1 LSPEALIVLMG
12 NPNDMTDQ
20 LTKSEE
26 LIARRKSAVP
36 NGVGMFNYATAAK
49 ASGATIIDAD
59 GRELIDF
66 AGGIGVVNAGHCP
79 PPVVKAIQ
87 EQAAK
92 FLHVSFNVAS
102 YEPYIALCEK
112 LNALLPHG
120 GPTKTLLVSTGAEAV
135 ENAIKI
141 ARQATK
147 RQGVLCFTDAFHGRT
162 MMAMTLTSKVGYKPD
177 CGPFAPE
184 VYRTQYPNFY
194 RHGSGRSEAD
204 FVKAELHRLEELAH
218 NTVAPE
224 NLAAVIIEV
233 VQGEGGFNV
242 APAGYLK
249 GLRAFCDKH
258 GIMLIFDEV
267 QAGFGRTGAWSAY
280 EHFDVIPDISTW
292 AKSLGSGM
300 PIAAVM
306 GRAEIMDKAG
316 PSSIGGTYIGNPVS
330 CAAALATLKYMEEI
344 DINAKGRHV
353 GEVIRKRFEKMKTE
367 HACIGDVRGLG
378 AMMALEFVHNSDP
391 MQPDA
396 DTCAKL
402 MNACATRDLVVI
414 NAGTEKNIIR
424 VLSPLVIS
432 DQLLNKGLDIME
444 EELDKICAQ

>member
-1 LSPEALIVLMG
+1 
-12 NPNDMTDQ
+12 MTDQ
-20 LTKSEE
+20 LTKSQE
-26 LIARRKSAVP
+26 LIARRKAAVP

-49 ASGATIIDAD
+49 ASGATIIDED

-87 EQAAK
+87 EQAEK

-120 GPTKTLLVSTGAEAV
+120 GPTKTMLVNTGAEAV

-147 RQGVLCFTDAFHGRT
+147 RSGVLCFTDAFHGRT
-162 MMAMTLTSKVGYKPD
+162 LMAMTLTSKVGYKPD

-194 RHGSGRSEAD
+194 RYGAGRSEAE
-204 FVKAELHRLEELAH
+204 FVRAELHRLEELTH
-218 NTVAPE
+218 NTVDPKA
-224 NLAAVIIEV
+224 LACVIIEL

-242 APAGYLK
+242 APKAYVE
-249 GLRAFCDKH
+249 GLRAWCDKH
-258 GIMLIFDEV
+258 GILLIFDEV
-267 QAGFGRTGAWSAY
+267 QAGFGRTGAWSAF
-280 EHFDVIPDISTW
+280 EHFGVTPDLSTW

-300 PIAAVM
+300 PIGAVM
-306 GRAEIMDKAG
+306 GRAAIMDKAG

-330 CAAALATLKYMEEI
+330 CAAALATLNYMEEI

-353 GEVIRKRFEKMKTE
+353 GNVIRKRFERMKAK
-367 HACIGDVRGLG
+367 HPCIGDVRGLG
-378 AMMALEFVHNSDP
+378 AMMAMEFVKNGDP

-396 DTCAKL
+396 ETCTAL
-402 MNACATRDLVVI
+402 MNACAKRDLVVI
-414 NAGTEKNIIR
+414 TAGTDKNVIR

-432 DQLLNKGLDIME
+432 DELLNKGLDIME
-444 EELDKICAQ
+444 EELDKIAG

>member
-1 LSPEALIVLMG
+1 
-12 NPNDMTDQ
+12 MTEQ
-20 LTKSEE
+20 LTKSQE
-26 LIARRKSAVP
+26 LIARRKAAVP

-49 ASGATIIDAD
+49 AHGATIIDED

-87 EQAAK
+87 EQAEK

-184 VYRTQYPNFY
+184 VYRTQYPNYF
-194 RHGSGRSEAD
+194 HFGAGRSEAE
-204 FVKAELHRLEELAH
+204 FAEAELHRLEELSH
-218 NTVAPE
+218 NLVDPKS
-224 NLAAVIIEV
+224 LACVIIEL

-242 APAGYLK
+242 APKAYVE
-249 GLRAFCDKH
+249 GLRAWCDKH
-258 GIMLIFDEV
+258 GILLIFDEV
-267 QAGFGRTGAWSAY
+267 QAGFGRTGAWSAFS
-280 EHFDVIPDISTW
+280 HFNVIPDLSTW

-306 GRAEIMDKAG
+306 GKAGIMDKAG

-330 CAAALATLKYMEEI
+330 CAAALATLKYMEQI
-344 DINAKGRHV
+344 DINTKGRHV
-353 GEVIRKRFEKMKTE
+353 GEVIRKRFERMKAKHTT
-367 HACIGDVRGLG
+367 IGDVRGLG
-378 AMMALEFVHNSDP
+378 AMMAMEFNVDRDP
-391 MQPDA
+391 SRPDA
-396 DTCAKL
+396 DTCTKL
-402 MNACATRDLVVI
+402 MNACAKRDLVVI
-414 NAGTEKNIIR
+414 TAGTDKNVIR

-432 DQLLNKGLDIME
+432 DELLNKGLDIME
-444 EELDKICAQ
+444 EELERICGK

>member
-1 LSPEALIVLMG
+1 
-12 NPNDMTDQ
+12 MTDQ
-20 LTKSEE
+20 LTKSQE
-26 LIARRKSAVP
+26 LIARRKAAVP
-36 NGVGMFNYATAAK
+36 NGVGMFNYATAKK
-49 ASGATIIDAD
+49 ADGATIIDED
-59 GRELIDF
+59 NRELIDF

-102 YEPYIALCEK
+102 YEPYVALCEK
-112 LNALLPHG
+112 LNTLLPHG
-120 GPTKTLLVSTGAEAV
+120 ALTKTLLVSTGAEAV

-184 VYRTQYPNFY
+184 VYRTQFPNFY
-194 RHGSGRSEAD
+194 RYAAGRSETD
-204 FVKAELHRLEELAH
+204 FVKAELNRLEELAH

-224 NLAAVIIEV
+224 NLAAVIIET

-242 APAGYLK
+242 VPAAYLK
-249 GLRAFCDKH
+249 GLRAFCDMH
-258 GIMLIFDEV
+258 GIVLILDEI
-267 QAGFGRTGAWSAY
+267 QSGFGRTGAWSAF
-280 EHFDVIPDISTW
+280 EQFGVVPDISTW

-300 PIAAVM
+300 PIAAVV
-306 GRAEIMDKAG
+306 GKAEIMDKAG

-353 GEVIRKRFEKMKTE
+353 GSVIRKRFEKMKAK
-367 HACIGDVRGLG
+367 HKQIGDVRGLG
-378 AMMALEFVHNSDP
+378 AMMAIEFVKNGDP

-396 DTCAKL
+396 DTCTKL
-402 MNACATRDLVVI
+402 MNACAERDLVVI

-432 DQLLNKGLDIME
+432 DELLNKGLDIME
-444 EELDKICAQ
+444 EELDKICA

>member
-1 LSPEALIVLMG
+1 
-12 NPNDMTDQ
+12 MTEQ
-20 LTKSEE
+20 LTKSQE
-26 LIARRKSAVP
+26 LIARRKAAVP

-49 ASGATIIDAD
+49 ASGATITDAD

-102 YEPYIALCEK
+102 YEPYIALCER

-147 RQGVLCFTDAFHGRT
+147 RSGVLCFTDAFHGRT

-184 VYRTQYPNFY
+184 VYRTQYPNYF
-194 RHGSGRSEAD
+194 RFGAGRSEAE
-204 FVKAELHRLEELAH
+204 FAQAELHRLEELTH
-218 NTVAPE
+218 NTVAPNE
-224 NLAAVIIEV
+224 LAAIIIEV

-242 APAGYLK
+242 APEAYLH

-280 EHFDVIPDISTW
+280 EHFGVIPDLSTW

-306 GRAEIMDKAG
+306 GKAEIMDKAG

-330 CAAALATLKYMEEI
+330 CAAALATLDYMEEI

-353 GEVIRKRFEKMKTE
+353 GEVIRKRFEKMKAK
-367 HACIGDVRGLG
+367 HSCIGDVRGLG
-378 AMMALEFVHNSDP
+378 AMMAMEFNVDRDP
-391 MQPDA
+391 MRPDA
-396 DTCAKL
+396 DTCTKL
-402 MNACATRDLVVI
+402 MNACAKRDLVVI
-414 NAGTEKNIIR
+414 TAGTDKNVIR

-432 DQLLNKGLDIME
+432 DELLNRGLDIME
-444 EELDKICAQ
+444 EELEKICG

>member
-1 LSPEALIVLMG
+1 MSILKGTFVPRKCAE
-12 NPNDMTDQ
+12 MTDQ
-20 LTKSEE
+20 LTKSQE
-26 LIARRKSAVP
+26 LIARRKNAVP
-36 NGVGMFNYATAAK
+36 NGVGMFNHATAAH
-49 ASGATIIDAD
+49 ASGATITDVD

-102 YEPYIALCEK
+102 YEPYIELCEK

-162 MMAMTLTSKVGYKPD
+162 LMAMTLTSKVGYKPD

-194 RHGSGRSEAD
+194 RYGAGRSEAE
-204 FVKAELHRLEELAH
+204 FVRAELHRLEELTH

-224 NLAAVIIEV
+224 NLAAIILEV

-242 APAGYLK
+242 APSAYLK

-258 GIMLIFDEV
+258 GILLIFDEI
-267 QAGFGRTGAWSAY
+267 QSGFGRTGAWSAY
-280 EHFDVIPDISTW
+280 EHFEVTPDLSTW

-306 GRAEIMDKAG
+306 GKAEVMDKAG
-316 PSSIGGTYIGNPVS
+316 PSSIGGTYIGNPLS
-330 CAAALATLKYMEEI
+330 CAASLATLKYMEEI
-344 DINAKGRHV
+344 DINAKGTYV
-353 GEVIRKRFEKMKTE
+353 GEVIRKRFEKMKAK
-367 HACIGDVRGLG
+367 HACVGDVRGLG
-378 AMMALEFVHNSDP
+378 AMMAMEFVKDNDP
-391 MQPDA
+391 HKPDA
-396 DTCAKL
+396 DTCSAL
-402 MNACATRDLVVI
+402 MMACAKRDLVVI

-424 VLSPLVIS
+424 ILCPLVIS
-432 DQLLNKGLDIME
+432 DELLNKGLDIME
-444 EELDKICAQ
+444 EELEKICS

>member
-1 LSPEALIVLMG
+1 
-12 NPNDMTDQ
+12 MTEQ
-20 LTKSEE
+20 ITKSEA
-26 LIARRKSAVP
+26 LIARRLAAIPK
-36 NGVGMFNYATAAK
+36 GVGMFNHATAAS
-49 ASGATIIDAD
+49 ASGAIITDSD
-59 GRELIDF
+59 GRTLIDF

-120 GPTKTLLVSTGAEAV
+120 GPTKTMLVSTGAEAV

-141 ARQATK
+141 AKQATG

-162 MMAMTLTSKVGYKPD
+162 MMAMTLTSKVGYKIG

-184 VYRTQYPNFY
+184 VYRLQYPNVY
-194 RHGSGRSEAD
+194 RYAKGRSEEEFAQ
-204 FVKAELHRLEELAH
+204 AELARLEGAIQD
-218 NTVAPE
+218 TVDVN

-242 APAGYLK
+242 APAAYLK
-249 GLRAFCDKH
+249 GLREFCTAH

-267 QAGFGRTGAWSAY
+267 QSGFGRTGAWSAY
-280 EHFDVIPDISTW
+280 EHFGVTPDLSTW

-300 PIAAVM
+300 PVGAVI
-306 GRAEIMDKAG
+306 GRAEIMDMAG
-316 PSSIGGTYIGNPVS
+316 PSTIGGTYIGNPVS
-330 CAAALATLKYMEEI
+330 CAAALATVNYMEEI
-344 DINAKGRHV
+344 HINAKGRHV
-353 GEVIRKRFEKMKTE
+353 GEVIIKRFEKMKAK

-378 AMMALEFVHNSDP
+378 AMCAMEFVKNNDP
-391 MQPDA
+391 GQPDGEICTA
-396 DTCAKL
+396 L
-402 MNACATRDLVVI
+402 MNACSKRDLI
-414 NAGTEKNIIR
+414 LITAGTNKNVIR
-424 VLSPLVIS
+424 VLSPLVI
-432 DQLLNKGLDIME
+432 DDATLNKGLDIME
-444 EELDKICAQ
+444 EELDRIVAEV

>member
-1 LSPEALIVLMG
+1 
-12 NPNDMTDQ
+12 MTTE
-20 LTKSEE
+20 LTKSQE
-26 LIARRKSAVP
+26 LIARRKNAVP
-36 NGVGMFNYATAAK
+36 NGVGMFNHATAAH
-49 ASGATIIDAD
+49 ASGATITDVD

-162 MMAMTLTSKVGYKPD
+162 LMAMTLTSKVGYKPD

-194 RHGSGRSEAD
+194 RYGAGRTESD
-204 FVKAELHRLEELAH
+204 FVKAELHRLEELTH

-224 NLAAVIIEV
+224 NLAAIILEV

-242 APAGYLK
+242 APSAYLK

-258 GIMLIFDEV
+258 GILLIFDEI
-267 QAGFGRTGAWSAY
+267 QSGFGRTGAWSAY
-280 EHFDVIPDISTW
+280 EQFGVTPDLSTW

-306 GRAEIMDKAG
+306 GKAEVMDKAG
-316 PSSIGGTYIGNPVS
+316 PSSIGGTYIGNPLS
-330 CAAALATLKYMEEI
+330 CAASLATLKYMEEI
-344 DINAKGRHV
+344 DINAKGNHV
-353 GEVIRKRFEKMKTE
+353 GKVIRTRFEKMKAK

-378 AMMALEFVHNSDP
+378 AMLAMEFVKNNDP
-391 MQPDA
+391 HQPDA
-396 DTCAKL
+396 DTCAAL
-402 MNACATRDLVVI
+402 MTACAKRDLIVI

-424 VLSPLVIS
+424 ILCPLVIS
-432 DQLLNKGLDIME
+432 DELLNKGLDIME
-444 EELDKICAQ
+444 EELDKIVAG

>member
-1 LSPEALIVLMG
+1 
-12 NPNDMTDQ
+12 MTEQ
-20 LTKSEE
+20 LTKSQE
-26 LIARRKSAVP
+26 LIARRKAAVP

-49 ASGATIIDAD
+49 ASGATITDAD

-102 YEPYIALCEK
+102 YEPYIALCER

-147 RQGVLCFTDAFHGRT
+147 RGGVLCFTDAFHGRT

-184 VYRTQYPNFY
+184 VYRTQYPNYF
-194 RHGSGRSEAD
+194 RFGAGRSEAE
-204 FVKAELHRLEELAH
+204 FAQAELHRLEELTH
-218 NTVAPE
+218 NTVAPNE
-224 NLAAVIIEV
+224 LAAIIIEV

-242 APAGYLK
+242 APAAYLK

-280 EHFDVIPDISTW
+280 EHFGVIPDLSTW

-306 GRAEIMDKAG
+306 GKAEIMDKAG

-330 CAAALATLKYMEEI
+330 CAAALATLDYMEEI

-353 GEVIRKRFEKMKTE
+353 GQVIRARFEKMKAK
-367 HACIGDVRGLG
+367 HDCIGDVRGLG
-378 AMMALEFVHNSDP
+378 AMMAMEFNVDRDP
-391 MQPDA
+391 MKPDA
-396 DTCAKL
+396 DTCTKL
-402 MNACATRDLVVI
+402 MNGCAARDLVVI
-414 NAGTEKNIIR
+414 TAGTDKNVIR

-432 DQLLNKGLDIME
+432 DELLNRGLDIME
-444 EELDKICAQ
+444 EELEKICG

>member
-1 LSPEALIVLMG
+1 
-12 NPNDMTDQ
+12 MTEQ
-20 LTKSEE
+20 LTKSQE
-26 LIARRKSAVP
+26 LIARRKAAVP

-49 ASGATIIDAD
+49 ASGATITDAD

-102 YEPYIALCEK
+102 YEPYIALCER

-147 RQGVLCFTDAFHGRT
+147 RSGVLCFTDAFHGRT

-184 VYRTQYPNFY
+184 VYRTQYPNYF
-194 RHGSGRSEAD
+194 RFGAGRSEAE
-204 FVKAELHRLEELAH
+204 FAQAELHRLEELTH
-218 NTVAPE
+218 NTVAPNE
-224 NLAAVIIEV
+224 LAAIIIEV

-242 APAGYLK
+242 APEAYLH

-280 EHFDVIPDISTW
+280 EHFGVIPDLSTW

-306 GRAEIMDKAG
+306 GKAEIMDKAG

-330 CAAALATLKYMEEI
+330 CAAALATLDYMEEI

-353 GEVIRKRFEKMKTE
+353 GNVIRARFEKMKAK
-367 HACIGDVRGLG
+367 HSCIGDVRGLG
-378 AMMALEFVHNSDP
+378 AMMAMEFNLDRDP
-391 MQPDA
+391 MRPDA
-396 DTCAKL
+396 DTCTKL
-402 MNACATRDLVVI
+402 MNACAKRDLVVI
-414 NAGTEKNIIR
+414 TAGTDKNVIR

-432 DQLLNKGLDIME
+432 DELLNRGLDIME
-444 EELDKICAQ
+444 EELEKICG

>member
-1 LSPEALIVLMG
+1 
-12 NPNDMTDQ
+12 MTDQ
-20 LTKSEE
+20 MTKSEE
-26 LIARRKSAVP
+26 LIKRRKAAIP
-36 NGVGMFNYATAAK
+36 NGVGMFNHATAISAR
-49 ASGATIIDAD
+49 GATIIDAD

-79 PPVVKAIQ
+79 PPVVQAIQ
-87 EQAAK
+87 EQAEK

-102 YEPYIALCEK
+102 YEPFIALCEK

-147 RQGVLCFTDAFHGRT
+147 RQGVLCFTDAFHGRS

-184 VYRTQYPNFY
+184 VYRTQFPNFY
-194 RHGSGRSEAD
+194 RYGAGRSEAD
-204 FVKAELHRLEELAH
+204 FVKAELHRLEELSH

-224 NLAAVIIEV
+224 NLAAIILEV

-242 APAGYLK
+242 APTAYLK
-249 GLRAFCDKH
+249 GLREFCDRH
-258 GIMLIFDEV
+258 GILLIFDEV
-267 QAGFGRTGAWSAY
+267 QSGFGRTGAWCAY
-280 EHFDVIPDISTW
+280 EQFNVIPDISTW
-292 AKSLGSGM
+292 AKSLGSGL
-300 PIAAVM
+300 PIGAVM
-306 GRAEIMDKAG
+306 GKAAIMDKAG
-316 PSSIGGTYIGNPVS
+316 PSSIGGTYIGSPVS

-353 GEVIRKRFEKMKTE
+353 GKVIRERFEKMKQK

-378 AMMALEFVHNSDP
+378 AMMAMEFVKDGDP
-391 MQPDA
+391 QRPDA
-396 DTCAKL
+396 ETCTAL
-402 MNACATRDLVVI
+402 MNACAKRDLVVI
-414 NAGTEKNIIR
+414 TAGTEKNIIR
-424 VLSPLVIS
+424 VLCPLVIS
-432 DQLLNKGLDIME
+432 DEQLNRGLDIME
-444 EELDKICAQ
+444 EELDKICA

>member
-1 LSPEALIVLMG
+1 
-12 NPNDMTDQ
+12 MTDQ
-20 LTKSEE
+20 PTRSQQ
-26 LIARRKSAVP
+26 LIDRRKAAVP
-36 NGVGMFNYATAAK
+36 NGVGMFNHATAAG
-49 ASGATIIDAD
+49 AHGATITDED

-79 PPVVKAIQ
+79 PPVVRAIQ
-87 EQAAK
+87 EQAEK

-112 LNALLPHG
+112 LNALLPHS

-135 ENAIKI
+135 ENAVKI

-147 RQGVLCFTDAFHGRT
+147 RGGVLCFTDAFHGRT

-194 RHGSGRSEAD
+194 RYGAGRSEAE
-204 FVKAELHRLEELAH
+204 FVTAELRRLDELAH
-218 NTVAPE
+218 NLVDPKQ
-224 NLAAVIIEV
+224 LACVIIEL

-242 APAGYLK
+242 APKAYVE
-249 GLRAFCDKH
+249 GLRAWCDKH
-258 GIMLIFDEV
+258 GILLIFDEI
-267 QAGFGRTGAWSAY
+267 QAGFGRTGAWSAFS
-280 EHFDVIPDISTW
+280 HFGVTPDLSTW

-300 PIAAVM
+300 PIAAVL
-306 GRAEIMDKAG
+306 GRAAIMDKAG
-316 PSSIGGTYIGNPVS
+316 PSSIGGTYIGNPVC

-353 GEVIRKRFEKMKTE
+353 GEVVRRRFERMKAK

-378 AMMALEFVHNSDP
+378 AMMAIEFVKDRDP
-391 MQPDA
+391 WRPDA
-396 DTCAKL
+396 ETCSRL
-402 MNACATRDLVVI
+402 MNACAARDLVVI
-414 NAGTEKNIIR
+414 TAGTDKNVIR

-432 DQLLNKGLDIME
+432 DELLNRGLDIME
-444 EELDKICAQ
+444 EELDKICS

>member
-1 LSPEALIVLMG
+1 
-12 NPNDMTDQ
+12 MTDQ
-20 LTKSEE
+20 LTKSQE
-26 LIARRKSAVP
+26 LITRRKNAVP
-36 NGVGMFNYATAAK
+36 NGVGMFNHATAAH
-49 ASGATIIDAD
+49 ASGATITDVD

-102 YEPYIALCEK
+102 YEPYIELCEK
-112 LNALLPHG
+112 LNTLLPHG
-120 GPTKTLLVSTGAEAV
+120 SGTKTLLVSTGAEAV

-194 RHGSGRSEAD
+194 RYGAGRNEAD
-204 FVKAELHRLEELAH
+204 FVKAELYRLEELTH

-224 NLAAVIIEV
+224 NLAAIIIEV

-242 APAGYLK
+242 APSAYLV

-258 GIMLIFDEV
+258 GILLIFDEI
-267 QAGFGRTGAWSAY
+267 QSGFGRTGAWSAY
-280 EHFDVIPDISTW
+280 EHFGVTPDLSTW
-292 AKSLGSGM
+292 AKSMGSGM
-300 PIAAVM
+300 PIAAVV
-306 GRAEIMDKAG
+306 GKAG
-316 PSSIGGTYIGNPVS
+316 RTEQHRRHLHRQPTQLRCVIGHIEIHGGYRHQRERHPCRRGDTQ
-330 CAAALATLKYMEEI
+330 ALRENESEARLHRRCPWARC
-344 DINAKGRHV
+344 DDGD
-353 GEVIRKRFEKMKTE
+353 GIRE
-367 HACIGDVRGLG
+367 G
-378 AMMALEFVHNSDP
+378 
-391 MQPDA
+391 Q
-396 DTCAKL
+396 
-402 MNACATRDLVVI
+402 
-414 NAGTEKNIIR
+414 
-424 VLSPLVIS
+424 
-432 DQLLNKGLDIME
+432 
-444 EELDKICAQ
+444 

>member
-1 LSPEALIVLMG
+1 
-12 NPNDMTDQ
+12 MTEE

-26 LIARRKSAVP
+26 LIQRRKAAVP
-36 NGVGMFNYATAAK
+36 NGVGMFNHATAAK
-49 ASGATIIDAD
+49 AEGALIIDAD

-112 LNALLPHG
+112 LNTLLPHG

-141 ARQATK
+141 ARQATR

-184 VYRTQYPNFY
+184 VYRTQFPNFY
-194 RHGSGRSEAD
+194 RYGAGRGEAE
-204 FVKAELHRLEELAH
+204 FVKDELRRLDELAH

-224 NLAAVIIEV
+224 NLAAVIIET

-242 APAGYLK
+242 IPKEYLK
-249 GLRAFCDKH
+249 GLRKWCDKQ
-258 GIMLIFDEV
+258 GILLILDEI
-267 QAGFGRTGAWSAY
+267 QSGFGRTGAWSA
-280 EHFDVIPDISTW
+280 FGQMGVQPDISTW

-300 PIAAVM
+300 PIAAVV
-306 GRAEIMDKAG
+306 GRAEVMDAAG
-316 PSSIGGTYIGNPVS
+316 PSSIGGTYIGNPLS
-330 CAAALATLKYMEEI
+330 CVAALATIQYMEKI

-353 GEVIRKRFEKMKTE
+353 GEVIRKRFEKMKAK

-378 AMMALEFVHNSDP
+378 AMMAMEFVHDGDP
-391 MQPDA
+391 QRPDA

-402 MNACATRDLVVI
+402 MAACAKRDLVVI

-424 VLSPLVIS
+424 VLCPLVIS
-432 DQLLNKGLDIME
+432 DEQLNKGLDIME
-444 EELDKICAQ
+444 EELDAICS

>member
-1 LSPEALIVLMG
+1 
-12 NPNDMTDQ
+12 MTEQ
-20 LTKSEE
+20 TTKSQE
-26 LIARRKSAVP
+26 LIARRKAAVP

-49 ASGATIIDAD
+49 ASGATILDED

-79 PPVVKAIQ
+79 PPVVRAIQ

-92 FLHVSFNVAS
+92 FLHVSFNVAT

-112 LNALLPHG
+112 LNGLLPHG
-120 GPTKTLLVSTGAEAV
+120 GPTKTLLVNTGAEAV

-162 MMAMTLTSKVGYKPD
+162 LMAMTLTSKVGYKPD

-184 VYRTQYPNFY
+184 VYRTQYPNTFRY
-194 RHGSGRSEAD
+194 AAGRSETE
-204 FVKAELHRLEELAH
+204 FVVAELQRLDELAH
-218 NTVAPE
+218 NTVDPAQ
-224 NLAAVIIEV
+224 LACVIIEL

-242 APAGYLK
+242 APKGYVQ
-249 GLRAFCDKH
+249 GLRKWCDKH
-258 GIMLIFDEV
+258 GILLIFDEV
-267 QAGFGRTGAWSAY
+267 QAGFGRTGAWSAF
-280 EHFDVIPDISTW
+280 EHFEVVPDLSTW

-306 GRAEIMDKAG
+306 GKATIMDKAG

-353 GEVIRKRFEKMKTE
+353 GEVVRKRFERMKE
-367 HACIGDVRGLG
+367 KYACIGDVRGLG
-378 AMMALEFVHNSDP
+378 AMMAIEFNVDRNPMRPDP
-391 MQPDA
+391 
-396 DTCAKL
+396 DTCTKL
-402 MNACATRDLVVI
+402 MNACAKRDLVVI
-414 NAGTEKNIIR
+414 TAGTEKNVIR

-432 DQLLNKGLDIME
+432 DELLNKGLDIME
-444 EELDKICAQ
+444 EELGRLSA